1 MHKIKVR
8 WIIKKENKIFLVR
21 EIKKH
26 FYYLP
31 WWTLDENESFR
42 DCLKREIFEEFWVKA
57 EIWELVSIREF
68 ENEGNFYLDVWFEI
82 KNFSDFENIDK
93 SKATHW
99 FEYYDEW
106 FYDLKKLK
114 EKDLRPANL
123 EELLNKK
130 INLL

>member
-8 WIIKKENKIFLVR
+8 WVIKKENKIFLVR
-21 EIKKH
+21 EINKH

-42 DCLKREIFEEFWVKA
+42 DCLKREIFEEFWIKA
-57 EIWELVSIREF
+57 EIWKLITIREF
-68 ENEGNFYLDVWFEI
+68 ENEKKFYLDIWFEI
-82 KNFSDFENIDK
+82 KKFWDFENIDK
-93 SKATHW
+93 TKASHS

-106 FYDLKKLK
+106 FYDLEELK
-114 EKDLRPANL
+114 WKDLRPWNL
-123 EELLNKK
+123 KELLNKK